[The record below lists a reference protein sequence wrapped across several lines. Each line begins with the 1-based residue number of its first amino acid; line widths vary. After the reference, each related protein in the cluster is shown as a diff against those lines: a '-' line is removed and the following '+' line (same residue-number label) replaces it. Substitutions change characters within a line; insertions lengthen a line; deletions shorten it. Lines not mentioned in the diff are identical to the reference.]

1 MAFAGTF
8 YKPEGKVMS
17 FYTTNETFQSAMSL
31 VLGHVSDQN
40 QINALPLLKLLFCV
54 YLPDAAKLITN
65 YQLKCSDESILESSN
80 LSSQKKVIVQPDKSA
95 LHHTFYNIP
104 QEAIRYTGIE
114 VHCCQKSEEFPH
126 GLAFRQPTST
136 NAMLSVK
143 EGISELLRL
152 ALHTKPVLPVI
163 VAGKSITGGKA
174 IRIYRLELSA
184 IQHLSKMV
192 NSGIQQVITD
202 KLQRVFQKKV
212 A

>member
-1 MAFAGTF
+1 
-8 YKPEGKVMS
+8 MS
-17 FYTTNETFQSAMSL
+17 FNTTNEAFQSAMSL
-31 VLGHVSDQN
+31 VLGSVSDQN

-54 YLPDAAKLITN
+54 YLPETAKLITN
-65 YQLKCSDESILESSN
+65 YQLKYSNESNSENCDLIY
-80 LSSQKKVIVQPDKSA
+80 QKRVIVQPDKSA

-114 VHCCQKSEEFPH
+114 VHCGQKNEEFPH
-126 GLAFRQPTST
+126 GLAFRQPTSSS
-136 NAMLSVK
+136 AMLSVK

-163 VAGKSITGGKA
+163 VAGKSMAGGKA